1 MDNIIEPNNLFDFS
15 KISLA
20 HPVGIQGGAYF
31 TKIEINNKPLY
42 IQTSKSLSKQGFV
55 KTGKKYYCDLLFDK
69 NSEELINWFEN
80 LEVKCHKLI
89 FEKKDI
95 WFQGNLEEN
104 DIETAFNPLIRIY
117 KSGKYY
123 LLRTNVKNTKDDIP
137 AVKIYDENQVI
148 LGISD
153 ITLETEFI
161 SILEI
166 QGIKFTSRN
175 FQIEIEI
182 KQIMVLNNNP
192 IFDNC
197 LIKSN
202 KKSLENPLEKP
213 LEKPLEINKN
223 IETIISNSDHLV
235 VDNNLLSSKTS
246 SIINEKENKSNS
258 LETLKD
264 LEEID
269 LLNLLPIEESI
280 KELNKSPVEED
291 NDEEDNDEKDN
302 DEKDND
308 EEDNEEE
315 VDDFEEID
323 DVEEVNDE
331 VDIQFE
337 DLNNDLG
344 KDIQQN
350 DKLKEIDD
358 VELNLE
364 KNVETIKLK
373 KPNQVYFELYKEA
386 RNKAKLAKKNAILAY
401 LEAKN
406 IKKTYMIEN
415 INDSDSDSD
424 FDAEI
429 DEVSESELENL

>member
-137 AVKIYDENQVI
+137 AVKIYDENQLI

-202 KKSLENPLEKP
+202 KKSLENP

-291 NDEEDNDEKDN
+291 NDEEDKE
-302 DEKDND
+302 
-308 EEDNEEE
+308 EEDYILSSDNSDLS
-315 VDDFEEID
+315 DDSSDGDNSSSED
-323 DVEEVNDE
+323 DNKFL
-331 VDIQFE
+331 DI
-337 DLNNDLG
+337 
-344 KDIQQN
+344 
-350 DKLKEIDD
+350 
-358 VELNLE
+358 
-364 KNVETIKLK
+364 
-373 KPNQVYFELYKEA
+373 
-386 RNKAKLAKKNAILAY
+386 
-401 LEAKN
+401 
-406 IKKTYMIEN
+406 
-415 INDSDSDSD
+415 DSD
-424 FDAEI
+424 
-429 DEVSESELENL
+429 